1 MDPVD
6 LAAYRRST
14 VGFVFQDF
22 FLLSHLTA
30 VENVEVPLKLSQIS
44 RQERRARA
52 NELIKLVG
60 LGHRG
65 DHRPQQLS
73 GGERQRVAIARA
85 LANRPKLLLADEPTG
100 NLDEKTG
107 HAITEILLNLNKEQD
122 ITVVLVT
129 HNLELAEKTEIQ
141 FRLGGGKLQQTT
153 KSTKEILPP
162 VIEPEI
168 DMAQDQDQG
177 LVEPKEIE
185 LTVEATQV
193 ATAKVVILET
203 GFCQTQATDI
213 IHEVRPDLGLFDI
226 PHMLNNLPFTV
237 LEDVESEKAEELRDR
252 FEAADC
258 VVEVT
263 NTSES

>member
-1 MDPVD
+1 MGKNINNKNYQNITSCLLCGSIKLKKIFSVD
-6 LAAYRRST
+6 E
-14 VGFVFQDF
+14 VC
-22 FLLSHLTA
+22 LTGYF
-30 VENVEVPLKLSQIS
+30 PLKNENDPIKTPVSLVRCTSCNNIQA
-44 RQERRARA
+44 QE
-52 NELIKLVG
+52 
-60 LGHRG
+60 
-65 DHRPQQLS
+65 
-73 GGERQRVAIARA
+73 
-85 LANRPKLLLADEPTG
+85 
-100 NLDEKTG
+100 
-107 HAITEILLNLNKEQD
+107 
-122 ITVVLVT
+122 
-129 HNLELAEKTEIQ
+129 
-141 FRLGGGKLQQTT
+141 
-153 KSTKEILPP
+153 
-162 VIEPEI
+162 
-168 DMAQDQDQG
+168 

-185 LTVEATQV
+185 LTVEATQA